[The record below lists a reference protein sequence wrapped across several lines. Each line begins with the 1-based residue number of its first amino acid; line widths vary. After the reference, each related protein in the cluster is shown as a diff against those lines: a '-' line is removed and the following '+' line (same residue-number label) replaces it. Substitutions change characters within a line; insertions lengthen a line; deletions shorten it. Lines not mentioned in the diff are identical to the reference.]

1 MSLGKQMDKGQRKER
16 AARWLTYLAIS
27 GLLIDACLQFPYGRV
42 PASYALIFI
51 VLVALVSWKSKL
63 FPLLVLPLMAAAF
76 SNIITHQA
84 IITTTY
90 PWLPLANVTVV
101 STIALSWIR
110 VPWYILLAV
119 SAILLR
125 CLDEIYDLHTA
136 ILIYLSVTFVVVL
149 FNFGVKLVADN
160 WNDFIKALRWLKKL
174 DAIPLSFH
182 TVRALWL
189 SVPAVAFLILGVHA
203 NLWMQKSIVDNL
215 YTSSVI
221 DSPDDVADREIER
234 DTYATLDKRELRIRE
249 RILLATSEAEVQ
261 SSALA
266 DDWTGKVMWAV
277 TLFTPTAPDIKSAC
291 EGFVTTGEA
300 RLGRVAG
307 LIRRIT
313 SRGKQGRT
321 ISFGVDHR
329 SGCATSMQAASDHAA
344 KAHND
349 ASKEL
354 QREMDLKKK
363 EILEKQSAAMRTAR
377 DDALV
382 RNFETFQRARWL
394 AHRAFWLAPKV
405 GYASWAFIA
414 IGFLGLLVYLF
425 GRTTFDQG
433 TQVPF
438 SLKKTPGVDD
448 EPPALPILPCYLR
461 EKELNLSASLQWPD
475 LSTRQE
481 TFWYVA
487 HDIPRHG
494 DKTNQRLRIPQWYN
508 SFFRRLFTNKL
519 ALTLVPITDDTTYP
533 PTISAPGD
541 VVLVDIIVDG
551 DREVVFHMDDLA
563 AFSGGIEINSIY
575 SMHAATELLG
585 LGAFYCI
592 AKGSGRLILKS
603 QGCEVKMAPANKS
616 LPAGLLL
623 AWDHRAQFKL
633 TQDITQ
639 MGTWMNTASVLSVHD
654 HLAVYD
660 ESRPGDPLI
669 IAKLWRLARFAAI
682 PV

>member
-1 MSLGKQMDKGQRKER
+1 M
-16 AARWLTYLAIS
+16 RWLTYIAIS

-42 PASYALIFI
+42 PASCALIFI

-63 FPLLVLPLMAAAF
+63 LALLVLPLMAAAI
-76 SNIITHQA
+76 SNIITYQA
-84 IITTTY
+84 ALSTSY

-101 STIALSWIR
+101 GILALSWIR

-125 CLDEIYDLHTA
+125 CLDEVYDLHTA

-160 WNDFIKALRWLKKL
+160 WNDFIKALHWLKSLAFK
-174 DAIPLSFH
+174 PLSFH
-182 TVRALWL
+182 ALRALWL

-203 NLWMQKSIVDNL
+203 NLWMQQTFVDNL

-221 DSPDDVADREIER
+221 DSPRVGTVRDIER
-234 DTYATLDKRELRIRE
+234 DTYATLNRREQLIRE
-249 RILLATSEAEVQ
+249 RILLATSEAELK

-291 EGFVTTGEA
+291 DGFVTTGEA
-300 RLGRVAG
+300 RLGRVEG
-307 LIRRIT
+307 FVRRVL

-321 ISFGVDHR
+321 VSFGVDQR
-329 SGCATSMQAASDHAA
+329 AGCEKSMKAASDHAA
-344 KAHND
+344 TVHGEAAEK
-349 ASKEL
+349 L
-354 QREMDLKKK
+354 QREMELKKK
-363 EILEKQSAAMRTAR
+363 EILEKQSEAMRTAR

-382 RNFETFQRARWL
+382 RNNETFQRARWL

-414 IGFLGLLVYLF
+414 IGFIGLLVYLF

-433 TQVPF
+433 TPVPF
-438 SLKKTPGVDD
+438 SLKKTPGAAPVT
-448 EPPALPILPCYLR
+448 PAIPVLPCYLR
-461 EKELNLSASLQWPD
+461 EKELILSAYLLWPD
-475 LSTRQE
+475 GSERQE
-481 TFWYVA
+481 NFWYVA

-519 ALTLVPITDDTTYP
+519 ALTLVPITDDTAFP

-541 VVLVDIIVDG
+541 VVLVDIIIDG

-563 AFSGGIEINSIY
+563 AFSSGIEINSIY

-639 MGTWMNTASVLSVHD
+639 MGTWMNTASVLSAHD
-654 HLAVYD
+654 QLAVYD